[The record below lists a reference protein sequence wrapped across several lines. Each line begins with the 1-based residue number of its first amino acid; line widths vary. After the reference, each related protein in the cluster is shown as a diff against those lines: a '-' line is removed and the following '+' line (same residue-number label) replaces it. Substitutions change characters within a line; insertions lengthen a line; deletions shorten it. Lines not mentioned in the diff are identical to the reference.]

1 MQEYFSVEA
10 LRELDWG
17 AELFLI
23 VTLTL
28 LFRLIAMRA
37 LNVLAR
43 HFEKTTNVWDD
54 ALLEAAK
61 RPLSSLIL
69 VFGFLTAF
77 GVSYCSFDKSMYSD

>member
-1 MQEYFSVEA
+1 MQDYFSVET

-37 LNVLAR
+37 LVVLAR
-43 HFEKTTNVWDD
+43 HFEKTANVWDD

-69 VFGFLTAF
+69 VFGLLAAI
-77 GVSYCSFDKSMYSD
+77 GVSDG